1 MIDRKKLYE
10 WCSVPADKL
19 QGNPNLK
26 VPLRVVRDRAH
37 MGEVMARDL
46 VEEIKLANKEKRQI
60 RAIIPC
66 GPMAWYVPFARMIN
80 EERVSMKNFIGLH
93 MDECLDWQG
102 RLLDEDDPQN
112 FHSFMQK
119 NFYGAIDE
127 ELRTPEE
134 QRFYPTPDNLA
145 FMHEKAMEAPVDIT
159 LGGWGQDGHVAYNQA
174 RRNPYSPLTLDQLRE
189 SVIRVQDNNWD
200 TVVAI
205 AQRNFG
211 GGYQFVAPMSIT
223 YGLKECFSAKKIRIF
238 SDTGAWKQTA
248 LRVVLFGDEDP
259 EYPFTL
265 LHEHP
270 DVIVTA
276 TEEVCRHPIAEH
288 PEWKFRGINA

>member
-1 MIDRKKLYE
+1 MIDKKKLYR
-10 WCSVPADKL
+10 WCGIPAEEL
-19 QGNPNLK
+19 ASHPERK
-26 VPLRVVRDRAH
+26 VPLRVVKDSRE

-46 VEEIKLANKEKRQI
+46 VEEIKAAGRENRQI

-80 EERVSMKNFIGLH
+80 EEGVSMKHFVGLH

-102 RLLDEDDPQN
+102 RLLHEDDPQN
-112 FHSFMQK
+112 FRSFMER
-119 NFYGAIDE
+119 NFYGAVRA
-127 ELRTPEE
+127 ELRAPAC
-134 QRFYPTPDNLA
+134 QRFYPAPDNLDL
-145 FMHEKAMEAPVDIT
+145 MRQKAAEAPVDIT

-174 RRNPYSPLTLDQLRE
+174 RRNPYSPVTISELRE
-189 SVIRVQDNNWD
+189 STIRIQDNNPD
-200 TVVAI
+200 TVIAI

-211 GGYQFVAPMSIT
+211 GAYQFVAPMSIT

-248 LRVVLFGDEDP
+248 LRVVLFGDIDP

-265 LHEHP
+265 LQEHD

-276 TEEVCRHPIAEH
+276 TEEVCRHPVSAH
-288 PEWKFRGINA
+288 PEWKIRGVNA

>member
-26 VPLRVVRDRAH
+26 VPLRVVRDSAH

-93 MDECLDWQG
+93 MDECLDW
-102 RLLDEDDPQN
+102 
-112 FHSFMQK
+112 H
-119 NFYGAIDE
+119 
-127 ELRTPEE
+127 
-134 QRFYPTPDNLA
+134 YPTPDNLA

>member
-10 WCSVPADKL
+10 WCSIPAEKL
-19 QGNPNLK
+19 MDHPGRK
-26 VPLRVVRDRAH
+26 VPFRRVRDSRE

-46 VEEIKLANKEKRQI
+46 VEEIKDANRHNREI

-66 GPMAWYVPFARMIN
+66 GPMAWYVPFARIIN
-80 EERVSMKNFIGLH
+80 EEDVSMKHFIGLH

-102 RLLDEDDPQN
+102 QLLHEDDPQN

-119 NFYGAIDE
+119 NFYGAVRE
-127 ELRTPEE
+127 ELRTPES
-134 QRFYPTPDNLA
+134 QRFYPTPYNLEL
-145 FMHEKAMEAPVDIT
+145 MREKAAEAPVDIT

-174 RRNPYSPLTLDQLRE
+174 RRDPYSPVTLDDLRN
-189 SVIRVQDNNWD
+189 STIRIQNNNLD
-200 TVVAI
+200 TVI
-205 AQRNFG
+205 AMSQRSFG
-211 GGYQFVAPMSIT
+211 GAYQFVAPMSIT

-265 LHEHP
+265 LHEHS

-276 TEEVCRHPIAEH
+276 TDEVCRHPISEH
-288 PEWKFRGINA
+288 PEWKIRGVNA